1 MASLHKKSRDSKN
14 KQTKIERGKQKGTDT
29 LIARKKKEKKKSINQ
44 LSPHDHNRDTE
55 GEKIKRT
62 INKRSKRKSLFILH

>member
-29 LIARKKKEKKKSINQ
+29 LIARKKKEKKKSIN
-44 LSPHDHNRDTE
+44 
-55 GEKIKRT
+55 
-62 INKRSKRKSLFILH
+62 